1 MNLNKVSLIGNL
13 TKDPI
18 SKKIS
23 SGQTVTYFGLA
34 TNYSWKDI
42 KTKERK
48 EKVDFH
54 NIIAW
59 GRLAEIVT
67 TYLKKG
73 DKVYIEGRLQNR
85 KWDDEKGQKHSKSEV
100 VAQNLIMLGKAGAV
114 KDKVSEDEQKK
125 SAKEEVS
132 AEEVPVIEIE

>member
-18 SKKIS
+18 GKKIA
-23 SGQTVTYFGLA
+23 SGQTITYFGLA

-114 KDKVSEDEQKK
+114 KDKVGQEAQKQM
-125 SAKEEVS
+125 AQEEVS
-132 AEEVPVIEIE
+132 AEEVPVVEVE

>member
-34 TNYSWKDI
+34 TNYAWKDI

-59 GRLAEIVT
+59 GRLGEIVT

-85 KWDDEKGQKHSKSEV
+85 KWDDEKGLKHSKSEV

-114 KDKVSEDEQKK
+114 KDKVSEEEQKK

>member
-73 DKVYIEGRLQNR
+73 DKVYLEGRLQNR

>member
-1 MNLNKVSLIGNL
+1 MNLNKVTMIGNL

-23 SGQTVTYFGLA
+23 SGQTITYFGLA
-34 TNYSWKDI
+34 TNYTWKDI

-59 GRLAEIVT
+59 GRLGEIVT

-85 KWDDEKGQKHSKSEV
+85 KWDDEKGLKHSKSEI

-114 KDKVSEDEQKK
+114 KEKVSEEEQKK

>member
-1 MNLNKVSLIGNL
+1 MDLNKVTMIGNL

-18 SKKIS
+18 GKKIA
-23 SGQTVTYFGLA
+23 SGQSITYFGLA

-48 EKVDFH
+48 EKVEFH

-59 GRLAEIVT
+59 GRLGEIVT

-85 KWDDEKGQKHSKSEV
+85 KWEDDKGEKRSKSEV
-100 VAQNLIMLGKAGAV
+100 VAQNLIMLGKASAV
-114 KDKVSEDEQKK
+114 KEKVGNEAQKQN
-125 SAKEEVS
+125 ATEEVS
-132 AEEVPVIEIE
+132 AEEVPVIEVE

>member
-85 KWDDEKGQKHSKSEV
+85 KWDDEKGQKHSKSEI

-114 KDKVSEDEQKK
+114 KEKVGEEEQKK
-125 SAKEEVS
+125 AAKEEVS